1 MTRDVDLLLIE
12 ELRSEDNTEAQLDI
26 INCLNLDE
34 SIDHLCGVDPD
45 TGEMDPDS
53 GLLFPQPIH
62 EEV

>member
-1 MTRDVDLLLIE
+1 MTRQVDLLLMHEMQTDDI
-12 ELRSEDNTEAQLDI
+12 RNAQMDN

-34 SIDHLCGVDPD
+34 AVDFLCGIDPD
-45 TGEMDPDS
+45 TGEIDPDS